1 MCNLSW
7 KITQFYEQRC
17 GGSRRTGF
25 KNSSYCGQCQESWI
39 GSAKVFPS
47 WIALAFNVHQHRN
60 YLPIHCRHTR
70 QAYVNE
76 LVTQL
81 TSISLSSKRSQVL
94 VSLSQQVRLTQA
106 NCNFRW
112 NGMPLK
118 FCLSLSMFLSFIHN
132 VQEQVCFF
140 LSVHKGHWSK
150 LDIHLMSCEYALDE
164 WQGKKKNLL
173 ALSWYY
179 TRTETL

>member
-1 MCNLSW
+1 MYYFLIYTCCNAS
-7 KITQFYEQRC
+7 Q
-17 GGSRRTGF
+17 
-25 KNSSYCGQCQESWI
+25 
-39 GSAKVFPS
+39 
-47 WIALAFNVHQHRN
+47 VHQHRN

-118 FCLSLSMFLSFIHN
+118 FCISLSMFLSFIHN

-164 WQGKKKNLL
+164 WQGKKNNLL
-173 ALSWYY
+173 ALSWYC
-179 TRTETL
+179 TRTENPLEA